1 MKWPNTLRSQR
12 SIQGFEPP
20 TGYHLNY
27 KSSLVRNF
35 FIYIK
40 LTFLLLYAIIKAY
53 SGGICVNRI
62 NRLKIS
68 IYKDILIT
76 LFLVLVSIPI
86 WLSFDLTE
94 LEEAKKYDNYNYINY
109 EYLNNPHYT
118 LMSVSDDYG
127 LKNIE
132 TQDIVVYNYTKAD
145 ATYTLVLRIDKNS
158 TINIEDIRL
167 NVNFEVQALTN
178 YRFYED
184 SKYYYYIIDSDSI
197 QGSSQKYVL
206 SMWNAENIE
215 QDINKTFDYD
225 FVIM

>member
-1 MKWPNTLRSQR
+1 M
-12 SIQGFEPP
+12 
-20 TGYHLNY
+20 
-27 KSSLVRNF
+27 
-35 FIYIK
+35 
-40 LTFLLLYAIIKAY
+40 
-53 SGGICVNRI
+53 NRI